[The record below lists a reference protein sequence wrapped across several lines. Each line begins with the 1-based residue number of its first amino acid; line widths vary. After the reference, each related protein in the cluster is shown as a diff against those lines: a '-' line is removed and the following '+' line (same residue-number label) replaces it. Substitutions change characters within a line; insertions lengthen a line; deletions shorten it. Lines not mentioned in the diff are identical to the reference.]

1 MSDWKGIVTNT
12 SDVDETPGMSTYQQ
26 NTRMRISGELQR
38 RQGFIATGLSKAN
51 GAILNLAGGSGFI
64 VTGIDGQ
71 ADGVPDTISA
81 ITGPTRRPPVIDA
94 ARSGGP
100 WSTVGNWSGGNTYSV
115 LGTCAGS
122 IEVHVGNAS
131 AATVQVLRSSLPSGS
146 GATMVLSNKAQSLG
160 DIYTV
165 QVPWSADFP
174 YVNLIDPGTGLGSHA
189 GASFPWCF

>member
-1 MSDWKGIVTNT
+1 MGDWKGIVTDA
-12 SDVDETPGMSTYQQ
+12 SDVDETPGMSTHQQ

-38 RQGFIATGLSKAN
+38 RQGFIVA
-51 GAILNLAGGSGFI
+51 
-64 VTGIDGQ
+64 GIDGQ

-100 WSTVGNWSGGNTYSV
+100 WSTFGNWSGANTYSAF
-115 LGTCAGS
+115 GSCAGS

>member
-1 MSDWKGIVTNT
+1 MGDWKGIVTDT
-12 SDVDETPGMSTYQQ
+12 SDVDETPGVSVYQQ

-51 GAILNLAGGSGFI
+51 GALLNLAGGSGFI

-81 ITGPTRRPPVIDA
+81 ITGPTRRPPIIDA

-100 WSTVGNWSGGNTYSV
+100 WATSANWGGSQLFSV
-115 LGTCAGS
+115 FGSCAGS
-122 IEVHVGNAS
+122 IEVRTALGGP
-131 AATVQVLRSSLPSGS
+131 ATVWIGRSSLYG
-146 GATMVLSNKAQSLG
+146 GTGTVIVLSNKAMG
-160 DIYTV
+160 TNDIYTV
-165 QVPWSADFP
+165 QVPWSADLP
-174 YVNLIDPGTGLGSHA
+174 WVTLIEPGVGPGSHN